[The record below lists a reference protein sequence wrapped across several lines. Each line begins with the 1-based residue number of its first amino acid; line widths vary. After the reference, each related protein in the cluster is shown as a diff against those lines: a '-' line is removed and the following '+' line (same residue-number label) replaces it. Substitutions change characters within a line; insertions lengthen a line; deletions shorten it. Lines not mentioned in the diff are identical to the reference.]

1 MSHET
6 SGALE
11 EAASHT
17 LAASA
22 VHDNIEGGTQER
34 PENAVSVMVVDD
46 EPGVRGFVAKVL
58 TRHGY
63 SCYEA
68 GNASEAI
75 ARATT
80 APPSLTITVIR
91 MPGSDDSWLLGQ
103 LKKRYPEMAVIML
116 TAVPEAKTAVEC
128 LKADADDYLV
138 KPIDMEA
145 LVRATD
151 RALEKRLYRELME
164 RKDVCAVRLWAR
176 TEGELRLA
184 VDEGSFGTDGRE
196 AAESAFSDARHHGH
210 VAGAWLPGRRRREW
224 PRGGQHVIAT
234 TLRYRLHGLSDA
246 GARWVRSHGIHSG
259 RGRLS
264 AAHPHRRD
272 DRERPP
278 GRP

>member
-80 APPSLTITVIR
+80 SPPSLTITDIR
-91 MPGSDDSWLLGQ
+91 MPGSDGSWLLGQ
-103 LKKRYPEMAVIML
+103 LKERCPEMAVIML
-116 TAVPEAKTAVEC
+116 TTVPEAKTAVEC
-128 LKADADDYLV
+128 LKAGADDYLV

-151 RALEKRLYRELME
+151 RALEKRLYRELMD
-164 RKDVCAVRLWAR
+164 RKDVSSVRLWVR

-184 VDEGSFGTDGRE
+184 VDEGSFSTNGRK
-196 AAESAFSDARHHGH
+196 AAESAFSDAHTH
-210 VAGAWLPGRRRREW
+210 VLESEIGVLVSVPVVVRGDLRGILQVGWNDDAETHESESERFASLVAAAMAREKQNQIPESWLSSP
-224 PRGGQHVIAT
+224 QLDH
-234 TLRYRLHGLSDA
+234 
-246 GARWVRSHGIHSG
+246 
-259 RGRLS
+259 
-264 AAHPHRRD
+264 
-272 DRERPP
+272 
-278 GRP
+278 

>member
-11 EAASHT
+11 EAVSHT

-22 VHDNIEGGTQER
+22 AHEDIESGKQER
-34 PENAVSVMVVDD
+34 SKDAVSVMVVDD

-63 SCYEA
+63 ACYEA
-68 GNASEAI
+68 CNAGEAI

-80 APPSLTITVIR
+80 SPPSLTITDIR
-91 MPGSDDSWLLGQ
+91 MPGGDGSWLLGQ
-103 LKKRYPEMAVIML
+103 LKERCPEMAVIML

-128 LKADADDYLV
+128 LKAGADDYLV

-151 RALEKRLYRELME
+151 RALEKRLYRQLLA
-164 RKDVCAVRLWAR
+164 RKDVSAVRLWVR

-184 VDEGSFGTDGRE
+184 VDEGSFSTDGRE
-196 AAESAFSDARHHGH
+196 AAESAISDARTH
-210 VAGAWLPGRRRREW
+210 VLPSEIGVLVSVPVNVRGD
-224 PRGGQHVIAT
+224 PRGVLQVGWNDDAETHASESERFASLVAAAMAREKQNKIPESW
-234 TLRYRLHGLSDA
+234 LSSPQLD
-246 GARWVRSHGIHSG
+246 H
-259 RGRLS
+259 
-264 AAHPHRRD
+264 
-272 DRERPP
+272 
-278 GRP
+278 